1 MADLTADVLVIGAG
15 AAGLAAAA
23 QLARSRRS
31 VVVLEARD
39 RIGGRCYTRHEPGL
53 AIPVELG
60 AEFIH
65 GRSAPIFALLK
76 KAGMAA
82 LDSSGS
88 HWVASDGE
96 LRARDNLFPE
106 IRRAMGKPNTLRTKD
121 VSFEDF
127 LAKNLRQKLS
137 ANALAFARVL
147 VESYDAADRTR
158 ISALE
163 VVDEWTQGGGA
174 DSPSFRPLGG
184 YGVLLASIVDA
195 LAQSKVRVQLQSI
208 VEAVRWKRG
217 RVEMT
222 GTFLGTPF
230 HASAS
235 RAIITLPLG
244 VLKLARGAPHA
255 VHFAPALKEKRA
267 ALRNLG
273 AGSAV
278 KVALQFRSAFW
289 EKLDRGRYR
298 DVAFFH
304 SACADFRTFWTALP
318 VRTPLLTAWAG
329 GPRARRLSAGGT
341 PEMIRLSLASLE
353 SLFGKRANVKA
364 QFVGAL
370 VHDWQRDP
378 YCYGAYS
385 HVKTGGQ
392 GARETLARPLRDTL
406 YFAGEATDL
415 SGEAATVGGA
425 LQSGIRAAR
434 ELMRQLR
441 H

>member
-1 MADLTADVLVIGAG
+1 MADLTADVVVIGVG

-23 QLARSRRS
+23 QLARTQLS
-31 VVVLEARD
+31 VLVLEARD
-39 RIGGRCYTRHEPGL
+39 RIGGRCYTRHVPGL

-65 GRSAPIFALLK
+65 GRSAPIFDLLK
-76 KAGMAA
+76 KAGIAA
-82 LDSSGS
+82 LDSSGP
-88 HWVASDGE
+88 HWVASGGA
-96 LRARDNLFPE
+96 LRPRDNLFPE
-106 IRRAMGKPNTLRTKD
+106 IRRAMGKPHTLRTKD

-127 LAKNLRQKLS
+127 LAKNLRQKMS
-137 ANALAFARVL
+137 ADASAFARVL

-163 VVDEWTQGGGA
+163 VVDEWTHGGGA

-184 YGVLLASIVDA
+184 YDALLASLVGA
-195 LAQSKVRVQLQSI
+195 LAESKVRVQLQSI

-217 RVEMT
+217 RVEVT
-222 GTFLGTPF
+222 GKFMGTPF
-230 HASAS
+230 RATAS

-244 VLKLARGAPHA
+244 VLQLARGAPHA

-278 KVALQFRSAFW
+278 KLALHFRTAFW
-289 EKLDRGRYR
+289 EKLERGRYR
-298 DVAFFH
+298 NVAFFH
-304 SACADFRTFWTALP
+304 SASADFRTFWTALP

-329 GPRARRLSAGGT
+329 GPRARRLSARGM

-364 QFVGAL
+364 EFVGAL
-370 VHDWQRDP
+370 AHDWQSDP

-385 HVKTGGQ
+385 HVTVGGQ
-392 GARETLARPLRDTL
+392 GARETLAQPLRDTL
-406 YFAGEATDL
+406 YFAGEAADL

-425 LQSGIRAAR
+425 LQSGRCAAR